1 MSVAAVRTRAFPLE
15 KTRNIEI
22 MAHIDRIIERER
34 DVLVGGSKEAV
45 GAPSA

>member
-1 MSVAAVRTRAFPLE
+1 MPTSEPIDLSKSDE
-15 KTRNIEI
+15 EI

-34 DVLVGGSKEAV
+34 AVPVGGSKEAV